1 MSSILRDLRYALRSL
16 RQCPGFTAIALA
28 TLAIG
33 IGANAAIFSVL
44 DAALLQP
51 LPYPASDRLILFGD
65 RQAAG
70 GANNVGFATFAD
82 FRDQSRALQS
92 AAVIRLWQPTL
103 SEGGEAERIPGM
115 RVSANYFDLLGVR
128 TALGRGFQATD
139 DRPDSWRKIVLSDAL
154 WRRRFGSDPAVV
166 GRKIRMHDQD
176 FEIIGVMPASF
187 EPLLS
192 AHFYRPAQLW
202 ATLGYDATTPNACRS
217 CQHLKAIGRLNE
229 GVTLAQAREDLD
241 GIRRRLAA
249 EHPSDYPAGSMA
261 VVPFRDE
268 LAGPVRPAL
277 SILAGAV
284 GFVLLIA
291 CANIANLLL
300 ARSLRRRHEMAV
312 RAALGASRGQLV
324 RQLLI
329 ESLVLAAAGGAL
341 GVALAS
347 LGGAALI
354 RLAPATLPRI
364 DHAGVD
370 PRVLIFAC
378 ALTIGSALFFGI
390 APALKASS
398 AGLSGALALDGR
410 KSSGSSASRGR
421 RALVAAEL
429 ALALVLLAAAGLSL
443 KSLGRLLEAP
453 LGFRSEGVLTLALSL
468 DGNSYEKDEQVVA
481 FQQRLLERARA
492 VPGVEAVAL
501 AGQIPLGGNGD
512 SWGFH
517 IEGRITANPAE
528 DPAVE
533 RYSVTADYFRV
544 MGIPVKRGRLVT
556 DEDRAGS
563 LPVVVISQSTADAL
577 WPGQDPIG
585 HRVRIGGATSG
596 DWRTVVGVAG
606 NVRHAGLSAEPG
618 LQMYLPQAQVTD
630 GFLVLVARAADPRG
644 LAAPL
649 RRAVRELDPSVPIYD
664 VATMDELVARAAA
677 EPRFVMRLLSGFAA
691 LALALAAIGLYGVV
705 AYAVAERRR
714 EIGIRIALGATPRDV
729 QRLVLRTGATT
740 VAFGLL
746 AGLVAS
752 FVLLRLLQ
760 SVLFGVGAHDP
771 VTLSCAG
778 ALLALVALA
787 AHWGPIRQ
795 ARRVDPMA
803 SLRAD

>member
-1 MSSILRDLRYALRSL
+1 MGTLQDLRYAVRSL
-16 RQCPGFTAIALA
+16 RQSPGFTAIALA

-51 LPYPASDRLILFGD
+51 LPYPAADRLVLFGD
-65 RQAAG
+65 RQSDG
-70 GANNVGFATFAD
+70 GTNNVGFATFAD
-82 FRDQSRALQS
+82 FRDQSQAFQS

-103 SEGGEAERIPGM
+103 SEGGEAERIPAM
-115 RVSANYFDLLGVR
+115 RVSASYFDLLGVR
-128 TALGRGFQATD
+128 TALGRGFQTAD
-139 DRPDSWRKIVLSDAL
+139 DRPGTWRKVVLSDAL

-166 GRKIRMHDQD
+166 GRKVRMNDQD
-176 FEIIGVMPASF
+176 FEIVGVMPASF

-192 AHFYRPAQLW
+192 AHFYKPAQLW
-202 ATLGYDATTPNACRS
+202 ATLGYDLSMPNSCRS
-217 CQHLKAIGRLNE
+217 CQHLKAIGRLKE
-229 GVTLAQAREDLD
+229 GVTLAQAHEDLD

-249 EHPSDYPAGSMA
+249 EHPSDYPVGSMA

-268 LAGPVRPAL
+268 LAGSVRPAL

-312 RAALGASRGQLV
+312 RAALGASRGRLA

-329 ESLVLAAAGGAL
+329 ESLVLAAAGGAG

-364 DHAGVD
+364 DHAGID

-378 ALTIGSALFFGI
+378 ALTIGSALIFGI
-390 APALKASS
+390 APALKASA
-398 AGLSGALALDGR
+398 AGLSGSLALDGR
-410 KSSGSSASRGR
+410 KSSGSAASRGR

-429 ALALVLLAAAGLSL
+429 ALALVLLAAAGLAL

-468 DGNSYEKDEQVVA
+468 DGNAFAKDDQVVA
-481 FQQRLLERARA
+481 FQERLLERARA
-492 VPGVEAVAL
+492 VPGIEAVGL
-501 AGQIPLGGNGD
+501 VGQIPLGGNGD

-517 IEGRITANPAE
+517 IEGRVPANPAD

-533 RYSVTADYFRV
+533 RYSVTAEYFRA
-544 MGIPVKRGRLVT
+544 MGIPLKRGRLIT
-556 DEDRAGS
+556 EQDRADS
-563 LPVVVISQSTADAL
+563 LPVIVVSESTANAL

-585 HRVRIGGATSG
+585 HRARIGGATSG
-596 DWRTVVGVAG
+596 EWRTIVGVAG
-606 NVRHAGLSAEPG
+606 NVRHSGLAAEPG

-630 GFLVLVARAADPRG
+630 GFLILVARAADPRS

-649 RRAVRELDPSVPIYD
+649 RNVVRELDPSVPIYD

-705 AYAVAERRR
+705 AYTVAERRR

-729 QRLVLRTGATT
+729 RRLVLRAGAAT
-740 VAFGLL
+740 VALGLF
-746 AGLVAS
+746 AGIGAS
-752 FVLLRLLQ
+752 LVLLRLLR
-760 SVLFGVGAHDP
+760 SMLFGVGANDP
-771 VTLSCAG
+771 ATLIGAG
-778 ALLALVALA
+778 ALLAVVALG
-787 AHWGPIRQ
+787 AHWGPVRQ
-795 ARRVDPMA
+795 ALRVDPMA

>member
-1 MSSILRDLRYALRSL
+1 MTIAQDLRYAVRSL
-16 RQCPGFTAIALA
+16 RQSPGFTAIALA

-44 DAALLQP
+44 DAALLRP
-51 LPYPASDRLILFGD
+51 LPYPASDRLVLFGD
-65 RQAAG
+65 RTANG
-70 GANNVGFATFAD
+70 NVNNVGFATFVD
-82 FRDQSRALQS
+82 FRDRSSALGS
-92 AAVIRLWQPTL
+92 AAVIRMWQPTL
-103 SEGGEAERIPGM
+103 FEGGEAERIPAM

-128 TALGRGFQATD
+128 TAIGRGFRAAD
-139 DRPDSWRKIVLSDAL
+139 DRPDAWRKVILSDAL
-154 WRRRFGSDPAVV
+154 WKRRFGSDPAVV
-166 GRKIRMHDQD
+166 GRTLRMNDQD
-176 FEIIGVMPASF
+176 FEIVGVMPASF

-192 AHFYRPAQLW
+192 ARFYKPAQLW
-202 ATLGYDATTPNACRS
+202 AALGYDTAMSNACRS
-217 CQHLKAIGRLNE
+217 CEHLKAVGRLRE

-241 GIRRRLAA
+241 RIRRGLAA
-249 EHPSDYPAGSMA
+249 EHPSDYPAGSTA
-261 VVPFRDE
+261 VVTLSDA

-312 RAALGASRGQLV
+312 RAALGASRGRLV
-324 RQLLI
+324 RQLLV
-329 ESLVLAAAGGAL
+329 ESLVLAAAGGAS

-364 DHAGVD
+364 DHAGID
-370 PRVLIFAC
+370 PRVLIFAG

-390 APALKASS
+390 APAFRAS
-398 AGLSGALALDGR
+398 AVGLSGALALDGR
-410 KSSGSSASRGR
+410 KSAGGTASRGR

-429 ALALVLLAAAGLSL
+429 ALALVLLAAAGLAL

-453 LGFRSEGVLTLALSL
+453 LGFRPEGVLTLALSL
-468 DGNSYEKDEQVVA
+468 DGNAYEKSGQIVA
-481 FQQRLLERARA
+481 FQQRLLAHARA

-512 SWGFH
+512 SWGLH
-517 IEGRITANPAE
+517 IEGRIPANPAE

-544 MGIPVKRGRLVT
+544 MGIALKRGRLVT
-556 DEDRAGS
+556 DQDRADS
-563 LPVVVISQSTADAL
+563 LPVVVVSESTANAL

-596 DWRTVVGVAG
+596 DWRTIVGVAG
-606 NVRHAGLSAEPG
+606 NVRHSGLATAPG

-630 GFLVLVARAADPRG
+630 GYLVLVARAKHPQG
-644 LAAPL
+644 VAAPL
-649 RRAVRELDPSVPIYD
+649 RRVLRDLDPSVPIYD

-677 EPRFVMRLLSGFAA
+677 EARFVMRLLSGFAA

-729 QRLVLRTGATT
+729 LRLVLRTGATT
-740 VAFGLL
+740 VAVGLL
-746 AGLVAS
+746 VGFGAS
-752 FVLLRLLQ
+752 LVLLRLLR

-771 VTLSCAG
+771 ATLSGAG
-778 ALLALVALA
+778 ALLALVAFA
-787 AHWGPIRQ
+787 AHWGPVRQ